1 MTHSVHVKNRS
12 MEQLRSHGLKFSLR
26 PLPQPS
32 GSPASPTAGF
42 PTTTNPG
49 TPMSYGPS
57 DSGSQASNGFGP
69 DYAAQLN
76 RNDISRK
83 SLGWGQPL
91 LERDSRAIAAP
102 PAVTPPAPLPVTAA
116 AAPTGELVAPA
127 ADGVTRPATAP
138 VPRPAGMHP
147 SVTWWRGCGRPL
159 RAGDVAPSRRANGTV
174 ALDGPSKVRSWRSTG
189 PLSES
194 EARKIVAQVERQ
206 SCSGA
211 FVVAVKAGRPPI
223 RPCSI
228 ARRSP
233 ERTRSVMR
241 WTMRVLGRPVGIRGV
256 MAGLRAIGY
265 CE

>member
-1 MTHSVHVKNRS
+1 
-12 MEQLRSHGLKFSLR
+12 
-26 PLPQPS
+26 
-32 GSPASPTAGF
+32 
-42 PTTTNPG
+42 
-49 TPMSYGPS
+49 MSYGPS

-159 RAGDVAPSRRANGTV
+159 RKGDVAPSRRAKGAI
-174 ALDGPSKVRSWRSTG
+174 ALKGRDGGKDLRAGP
-189 PLSES
+189 PLSPA
-194 EARKIVAQVERQ
+194 EARAIVPQIERQ
-206 SCSGA
+206 ASSGA
-211 FVVAVKAGRPPI
+211 AVVASMAGRRVL
-223 RPCSI
+223 RPLPT
-228 ARRSP
+228 ARRP
-233 ERTRSVMR
+233 ERCRSVLR

-265 CE
+265 CA